1 MTVQITTDAAA
12 IRRLLEPVVL
22 ADPVRNTV
30 FGTIRASLLTAQDTG
45 WCARNRVALAARS
58 ASAFPV
64 ALTAG
69 WTDLP
74 ALADALAE
82 LTDLAGVAGPVAA
95 VEELLGLLARPAA
108 VRIDER
114 LYRLATLHE
123 PKAVPGAARRAEDS
137 DVEPASEWFA
147 AFAGEAQGGIPA
159 TFDPREQVAAAVREE
174 RLWLW
179 TDARGVPVAMAA
191 RQPSAAGVARI
202 GPVYTPPEQRA
213 RGYGSAVTAKVARAI
228 LDDAAV
234 PVLYADRANK
244 TSNRIYQAI
253 GFRPVSDRLSVRF

>member
-1 MTVQITTDAAA
+1 MTVQITTDAAE

-22 ADPVRNTV
+22 ADPVANTV
-30 FGTIRASLLTAQDTG
+30 FGTIRAYLLTAPDTG
-45 WCARNRVALAARS
+45 WCARNSVALAARS
-58 ASAFPV
+58 GSGFPV

-74 ALADALAE
+74 ALAAALSE
-82 LTDLAGVAGPVAA
+82 LSDLAGVAGPVAA
-95 VEELLGLLARPAA
+95 VEELLGLLARPPA
-108 VRIDER
+108 VRTAER
-114 LYRLATLHE
+114 LYRLAKLHK
-123 PKAVPGAARRAEDS
+123 PNNVAGAARRAEDA
-137 DVEPASEWFA
+137 DVHLAADWLA
-147 AFAGEAQGGIPA
+147 AFAREAHGGVRP
-159 TFDPREQVAAAVREE
+159 TFDPREQVAAAVREQ

-179 TDARGVPVAMAA
+179 TDTAGLPVAMAA
-191 RQPSAAGVARI
+191 RQPPAAGVVRI

-213 RGYGSAVTAKVARAI
+213 HGYGSAVTAQVARTI

-234 PVLYADRANK
+234 AVLYADRANK